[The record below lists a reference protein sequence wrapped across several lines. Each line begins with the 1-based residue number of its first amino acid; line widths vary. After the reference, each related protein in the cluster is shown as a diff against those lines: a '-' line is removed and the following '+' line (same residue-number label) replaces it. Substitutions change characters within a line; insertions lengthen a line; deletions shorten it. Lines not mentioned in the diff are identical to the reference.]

1 MPIMPNNKIKYSG
14 SLLFKILLVTLLLAA
29 NAGLT
34 IAADEPSLLDQ
45 KQYGSFNVKNY
56 LSVGEKSTG
65 MTADTST
72 GTATDKTIFATG
84 TTGTQDQKYLEAT
97 NPTAAFIVQVINLIT
112 LTAASLSFL
121 AIVIAGFM
129 LMSSAGNENQRTRGL
144 EILQKAIVGL
154 VITLS
159 AYFIVAFV
167 QNLLF
172 ETVAK

>member
-1 MPIMPNNKIKYSG
+1 MPTMANNNKKFGI
-14 SLLFKILLVTLLLAA
+14 SLLFKILLVTLLMTA

-34 IAADEPSLLDQ
+34 VAQDPPPILDQ
-45 KQYGSFNVKNY
+45 TQYGSFNVKNY
-56 LSVGEKSTG
+56 LSVGTKSTG

-72 GTATDKTIFATG
+72 GVAKDNTIYVTG
-84 TTGTQDQKYLEAT
+84 TTGTQDQAYLNTT
-97 NPTAAFIVQVINLIT
+97 NPTAAFIVQAVNLVT

-144 EILQKAIVGL
+144 EILQKAVIGL